1 MSKISAIMLV
11 ASITLVRSME
21 QVARQDTSSQDSV
34 TSRMIDKSVDQVLG
48 KEQHQPSAGSLLQHA
63 DLDSTTV
70 GKTAHLAATPSIPC
84 PRHGCRGISNIP
96 SRATP
101 FGLPSQKRFRPG
113 AAATVLEDVVQPVD
127 RPGAAATFLEDVVE
141 PVDRLN
147 GAQIEIKKQK
157 VGDRLI
163 ELAFHATGVRRNL
176 HLNGKTTTMQ
186 LHWAA
191 LGKGGAWELPS
202 NPPSNADFSQS
213 GDAMRTTLSEDG
225 HANLTFASDHSPE
238 KIAFVLYVHS
248 NDGTKATHWLKAP
261 GGNDFTVDLV
271 DEREAP
277 EPHARGG
284 ALRALGVYL
293 RLSRPAEEEEGE
305 LPQNGVQKQQLQRDQ
320 HLALAQLQKQ
330 KQRRAGGEAAGIE
343 IN

>member
-84 PRHGCRGISNIP
+84 PRHGCLGIFNIP
-96 SRATP
+96 SRATSL
-101 FGLPSQKRFRPG
+101 GLSSQRPFRPR
-113 AAATVLEDVVQPVD
+113 AAATLLEDIVQPVD
-127 RPGAAATFLEDVVE
+127 Q
-141 PVDRLN
+141 LN
-147 GAQIEIKKQK
+147 GAQIEITKRK

-163 ELAFHATGVRRNL
+163 KLAFHATGVRRNL
-176 HLNGKTTTMQ
+176 HLNGDTTTME

-191 LGKGGAWELPS
+191 LGNRGGWELPS
-202 NPPSNADFSQS
+202 NPPSNAHLAQS
-213 GDAMRTTLSEDG
+213 GHAMRTTLSDDG
-225 HANLTFASDHSPE
+225 HASLTFASDHLPE

-248 NDGTKATHWLKAP
+248 NDGIKATHWLKA
-261 GGNDFTVDLV
+261 GDGNDFIVDLV
-271 DEREAP
+271 DEK
-277 EPHARGG
+277 
-284 ALRALGVYL
+284 
-293 RLSRPAEEEEGE
+293 E
-305 LPQNGVQKQQLQRDQ
+305 LPQNGVQKQQLQQDQ
-320 HLALAQLQKQ
+320 QKHEEHWEKRQQLQWQ
-330 KQRRAGGEAAGIE
+330 WDFSSNQ
-343 IN
+343 

>member
-11 ASITLVRSME
+11 ASIALVKCTE
-21 QVARQDTSSQDSV
+21 QVARQVTDSQDSV
-34 TSRMIDKSVDQVLG
+34 TGRMIDKLVDKVLG
-48 KEQHQPSAGSLLQHA
+48 KEQHQPSAGSLLQRA
-63 DLDSTTV
+63 DLDSTTL
-70 GKTAHLAATPSIPC
+70 GKPAHLAVTPSIPC
-84 PRHGCRGISNIP
+84 PRHGCRGISTIPNIP
-96 SRATP
+96 SRAVP
-101 FGLPSQKRFRPG
+101 FGLPSQTRFRPP
-113 AAATVLEDVVQPVD
+113 AAATLLEDVVQPVD
-127 RPGAAATFLEDVVE
+127 Q
-141 PVDRLN
+141 LN

-305 LPQNGVQKQQLQRDQ
+305 LPQNGVQKQQLQQDQ
-320 HLALAQLQKQ
+320 QKHEEHWEKRQQLQWQ
-330 KQRRAGGEAAGIE
+330 WDFSSNQ
-343 IN
+343 

>member
-84 PRHGCRGISNIP
+84 PRHGCLGIFNIP
-96 SRATP
+96 SRATSL
-101 FGLPSQKRFRPG
+101 GLSSQRPFRPR
-113 AAATVLEDVVQPVD
+113 AAATLLEDIVQPVD
-127 RPGAAATFLEDVVE
+127 Q
-141 PVDRLN
+141 LN
-147 GAQIEIKKQK
+147 GAQIEITKRK

-163 ELAFHATGVRRNL
+163 KLAFHATGVRRNL
-176 HLNGKTTTMQ
+176 HLNGDTTTME

-191 LGKGGAWELPS
+191 LGNRGGWELPS
-202 NPPSNADFSQS
+202 NPPSNAHLAQS
-213 GDAMRTTLSEDG
+213 GHAMRTTLSDDG
-225 HANLTFASDHSPE
+225 HASLTFASDHLPE

-248 NDGTKATHWLKAP
+248 NDGTKPTYWAKAR
-261 GGNDFTVDLV
+261 GGNDFTLDLV
-271 DEREAP
+271 DEK
-277 EPHARGG
+277 
-284 ALRALGVYL
+284 
-293 RLSRPAEEEEGE
+293 E
-305 LPQNGVQKQQLQRDQ
+305 LPRNGVQKQQFQ
-320 HLALAQLQKQ
+320 QKQ
-330 KQRRAGGEAAGIE
+330 EPPKMMFEHQWQSKPNTYEEHIRNSYNANRALHPF
-343 IN
+343 

>member
-11 ASITLVRSME
+11 ASIALVKCTE
-21 QVARQDTSSQDSV
+21 QVARQVTDSQDSV
-34 TSRMIDKSVDQVLG
+34 TGRMIDKLVDKVLG
-48 KEQHQPSAGSLLQHA
+48 KEQHQPSAGSLLQRA
-63 DLDSTTV
+63 DLDSTTL
-70 GKTAHLAATPSIPC
+70 GKPAHLAVTPSIPC
-84 PRHGCRGISNIP
+84 PRHGCLGIFNIP
-96 SRATP
+96 SRATSL
-101 FGLPSQKRFRPG
+101 GLSSQRPFRPR
-113 AAATVLEDVVQPVD
+113 AAATLLEDIVQPVD
-127 RPGAAATFLEDVVE
+127 Q
-141 PVDRLN
+141 LN
-147 GAQIEIKKQK
+147 GAQIEITKRK

-163 ELAFHATGVRRNL
+163 KLAFHATGVRRNL
-176 HLNGKTTTMQ
+176 HLNGDTTTME

-191 LGKGGAWELPS
+191 LGNRGGWELPS
-202 NPPSNADFSQS
+202 NPPSNAHLAQS
-213 GDAMRTTLSEDG
+213 GHAMRTTLSDDG
-225 HANLTFASDHSPE
+225 HASLTFASDHLPE

-305 LPQNGVQKQQLQRDQ
+305 LPQNGVQKQQLQQDQ
-320 HLALAQLQKQ
+320 QKHEEHWEKRQQLQWQ
-330 KQRRAGGEAAGIE
+330 WDFSSNQ
-343 IN
+343 

>member
-84 PRHGCRGISNIP
+84 PRHGCLGIFNIP
-96 SRATP
+96 SRATSL
-101 FGLPSQKRFRPG
+101 GLSSQRPFRPR
-113 AAATVLEDVVQPVD
+113 AAATLLEDIVQPVD
-127 RPGAAATFLEDVVE
+127 Q
-141 PVDRLN
+141 LN

-305 LPQNGVQKQQLQRDQ
+305 LPQNGVQKQQLQQDQ
-320 HLALAQLQKQ
+320 QKHEEHWEKRQQLQWQ
-330 KQRRAGGEAAGIE
+330 WDFSSNQ
-343 IN
+343 

>member
-248 NDGTKATHWLKAP
+248 NDGIKATHWLKA
-261 GGNDFTVDLV
+261 GDGNDFIVDLV
-271 DEREAP
+271 DEK
-277 EPHARGG
+277 
-284 ALRALGVYL
+284 
-293 RLSRPAEEEEGE
+293 E
-305 LPQNGVQKQQLQRDQ
+305 LPQNGVQKQQLQQDQ
-320 HLALAQLQKQ
+320 QKHEEHWEKRQQLQWQ
-330 KQRRAGGEAAGIE
+330 WDFSSNQ
-343 IN
+343 